1 MSNSDN
7 KTLSIEATRAK
18 SQVALLSVCS
28 NTLLVLGKLI
38 VGLLVGSVSI
48 ISEAIHSSMD
58 LLASGIALFAV
69 KTSDIPPDQEHPYGH
84 GKVENVSSA
93 AEAILIFVA
102 GCWIIYESVHKIMHP
117 QPMQWI
123 GLGVLIM
130 LISSL
135 FNLFV
140 AKHLFKI
147 GNQTQSPALLG
158 DAWHLLTDVWTSA
171 AVMIA
176 LAIVWT
182 GEQFFPRYDF
192 HLVDPLAGIVVSL
205 IIIHTAFRLIRES
218 INKLMDTRL
227 PEEEE
232 KLIQEHVHA
241 LKPITRGFH
250 KLKTRSVGN
259 RRYIEFHLKVD
270 GNMSVAKAHKLS
282 HQIQNSIEEHLKD
295 STVTIHFEP
304 CENCSEHCIEHCVLN
319 EEERQQIK
327 NNEQKETTSPV
338 TSS

>member
-1 MSNSDN
+1 MATLDN
-7 KTLSIEATRAK
+7 KTPSTQATQAK
-18 SQVALLSVCS
+18 SKVALLSVCS
-28 NTLLVLGKLI
+28 NTLLVIGKLI

-69 KTSDIPPDQEHPYGH
+69 KTSDLPPDQEHPYGH
-84 GKVENVSSA
+84 GRVENISSA
-93 AEAILIFVA
+93 AEAILIFIA
-102 GCWIIYESVHKIMHP
+102 GCWIIYESIHKIIHP
-117 QPMQWI
+117 EPMQWI

-130 LISSL
+130 LISSM

-140 AKHLFKI
+140 ASRLFKI
-147 GNQTQSPALLG
+147 GHKTNSPALLG

-182 GEQFFPRYDF
+182 GVHFLPQYDF
-192 HLVDPLAGIVVSL
+192 HIVDPLAGILVSL
-205 IIIHTAFRLIRES
+205 IIIHTAYKLIRQA
-218 INKLMDTRL
+218 INELMDIRL
-227 PEEEE
+227 PAEEE
-232 KLIQEHVHA
+232 KLIQEHVQA

-270 GNMSVAKAHKLS
+270 GNMSVSKAHNLS
-282 HQIQNSIEEHLKD
+282 HQIQNSIEEHLKNC
-295 STVTIHFEP
+295 SITIHFEP
-304 CENCSEHCIEHCVLN
+304 CSNCSEQCIEHCVLN
-319 EEERQQIK
+319 EQERKQIQK
-327 NNEQKETTSPV
+327 NEQKEK
-338 TSS
+338 